1 MIYANSVPIG
11 QAYYNG
17 WLSEIY
23 MGGTLV
29 WSGYKKVGGEAD
41 VEIQFRT
48 TVEGTVA
55 VFVPVSA
62 SPLVQISA
70 AAQGSTAEAL
80 APSAAAK
87 IAVSTTL
94 TPDVVAGAGG
104 AGGETLAVRTT
115 TAGGGVQGEGSV
127 AGQGLALRLPIV
139 PGDRVALS
147 GSEAGQ
153 SLLLSLP
160 IVPGSVA
167 GLLDG
172 EAAESVEL
180 FLPDVPGRSVILER
194 RNAGAQVVVSDSTAA
209 EACSASGGVTE
220 TGLEANATVTADQC
234 EAVGSGA
241 ETGLA
246 YNAEATASVLGTE
259 IGEAFSV
266 LQESCSAEG
275 TPLTGESGTADG
287 SMALQVQLHGDKW
300 EPPIVSGNL
309 LHIDWVYSM
318 STKTSQVL
326 GKILEVE

>member
-41 VEIQFRT
+41 VEIQLRT
-48 TVEGTVA
+48 TAEGTVA

-70 AAQGSTAEAL
+70 AAQGSTAETL
-80 APSAAAK
+80 APSAAEK
-87 IAVSTTL
+87 VTVSATP
-94 TPDVVAGAGG
+94 TPDVAAGVGG
-104 AGGETLAVRTT
+104 AGGETLTARTT
-115 TAGGGVQGEGSV
+115 AAGGSVQGAGSV
-127 AGQGLALRLPIV
+127 AGQGLVLRIPIV
-139 PGDRVALS
+139 PGERVALA

-153 SLLLSLP
+153 NLMLSLP
-160 IVPGSVA
+160 IVPGSVSS
-167 GLLDG
+167 LLDG

-180 FLPDVPGRSVILER
+180 SLPDVPGQSIILER
-194 RNAGAQVVVSDSTAA
+194 QSASAQVAFSDSAA
-209 EACSASGGVTE
+209 AGACSASGGAAE
-220 TGLEANATVTADQC
+220 TGLETNANAAADQC

-259 IGEAFSV
+259 MGEASPV
-266 LQESCSAEG
+266 LRESCSAEG
-275 TPLTGESGTADG
+275 TSVTGESGTTEEG
-287 SMALQVQLHGDKW
+287 MAIRVQPHGDKW
-300 EPPIVSGNL
+300 EPPLVSANL
-309 LHIDWVYSM
+309 LQIDWVYGM
-318 STKTSQVL
+318 STKTFQVL

>member
-17 WLSEIY
+17 WLAEIY

-41 VEIQFRT
+41 VEIQLRT
-48 TVEGTVA
+48 TAEGTVA

-70 AAQGSTAEAL
+70 AAQGSTVETL

-87 IAVSTTL
+87 IAVSATP

-104 AGGETLAVRTT
+104 AGGETLTARTT
-115 TAGGGVQGEGSV
+115 AAGYSVQGAGGV
-127 AGQGLALRLPIV
+127 AGQGLVLRIPIV
-139 PGDRVALS
+139 PGECVTLA
-147 GSEAGQ
+147 GGEGGQ
-153 SLLLSLP
+153 SLVLSLP

-172 EAAESVEL
+172 VAAESMEL
-180 FLPDVPGRSVILER
+180 FLPDVPGQSVILER
-194 RNAGAQVVVSDSTAA
+194 QNTETQIAVSNSAAAG
-209 EACSASGGVTE
+209 ACSASDGVAE
-220 TGLEANATVTADQC
+220 TGLETDANAAADQC
-234 EAVGSGA
+234 GAVGLEV
-241 ETGLA
+241 ETSFVCSA
-246 YNAEATASVLGTE
+246 DATASILGTE

-275 TPLTGESGTADG
+275 TSLTGESGTADG
-287 SMALQVQLHGDKW
+287 SMALQVQFHGDKW

-309 LHIDWVYSM
+309 LHIDWVYGM

>member
-29 WSGYKKVGGEAD
+29 WSGYKKVRGEAD

-48 TVEGTVA
+48 TAEGTVA

-87 IAVSTTL
+87 ISVSSTP
-94 TPDVVAGAGG
+94 TPDVAAGVGG

-115 TAGGGVQGEGSV
+115 TAGGGVQGEGGV
-127 AGQGLALRLPIV
+127 AGQGLVLRLPIV
-139 PGDRVALS
+139 QGERVALA
-147 GSEAGQ
+147 GGEAGQ
-153 SLLLSLP
+153 SLMLSLP
-160 IVPGSVA
+160 IVPGSVSSLQA
-167 GLLDG
+167 GV
-172 EAAESVEL
+172 AAENVEL
-180 FLPDVPGRSVILER
+180 FLPNVRGQSVILER
-194 RNAGAQVVVSDSTAA
+194 QNTGAQVAVSNSAA
-209 EACSASGGVTE
+209 AGDCSASGGVAE
-220 TGLEANATVTADQC
+220 TGLEADAIVTADQC
-234 EAVGSGA
+234 GAVGLEA
-241 ETGLA
+241 ETSFA
-246 YNAEATASVLGTE
+246 YSADATASILGTE

-266 LQESCSAEG
+266 LQESCSSEG
-275 TPLTGESGTADG
+275 TLFTGESGTAEEN
-287 SMALQVQLHGDKW
+287 MALRVQLHGDKW

-309 LHIDWVYSM
+309 LQINWVYGM

>member
-41 VEIQFRT
+41 VEIRLRT
-48 TVEGTVA
+48 TAEGTVA

-62 SPLVQISA
+62 APSVQISA
-70 AAQGSTAEAL
+70 AAQGSMAKTL

-87 IAVSTTL
+87 IAVSATPTT
-94 TPDVVAGAGG
+94 DVAAGVGG
-104 AGGETLAVRTT
+104 AGGETLAAHT
-115 TAGGGVQGEGSV
+115 TAAGDSVQGTGGV
-127 AGQGLALRLPIV
+127 AGQDLVLRLPIV
-139 PGDRVALS
+139 QGERVALAD
-147 GSEAGQ
+147 GDAGQ
-153 SLLLSLP
+153 NLMLSLP
-160 IVPGSVA
+160 VVSGSVA

-172 EAAESVEL
+172 VTAESVEL
-180 FLPDVPGRSVILER
+180 SLPDVPGQSVILER
-194 RNAGAQVVVSDSTAA
+194 QNAGAQVTISDSAA
-209 EACSASGGVTE
+209 AGACSASGGASE
-220 TGLEANATVTADQC
+220 TGLETDANAAADQC
-234 EAVGSGA
+234 GAVDSGA

-246 YNAEATASVLGTE
+246 YNTEAAASAAGAKGGGVAPVLK
-259 IGEAFSV
+259 
-266 LQESCSAEG
+266 ESCSADG
-275 TPLTGESGTADG
+275 TSFTGESGT
-287 SMALQVQLHGDKW
+287 SEESIALLAQPRGDKW

-309 LHIDWVYSM
+309 LHIDWVYGM

>member
-11 QAYYNG
+11 KAYYNG
-17 WLSEIY
+17 WLAEIY
-23 MGGTLV
+23 MGGALV
-29 WSGYKKVGGEAD
+29 WSGYKKVRGEAD

-48 TVEGTVA
+48 TAEGTVA

-70 AAQGSTAEAL
+70 AAQGSTAETL
-80 APSAAAK
+80 APSAATE
-87 IAVSTTL
+87 IAVSATP
-94 TPDVVAGAGG
+94 TPDVAAGVVG
-104 AGGETLAVRTT
+104 AGGETLSARTT
-115 TAGGGVQGEGSV
+115 AAGGSVQGEGSV
-127 AGQGLALRLPIV
+127 AGQGLVLRLPIV
-139 PGDRVALS
+139 PGERVALS
-147 GSEAGQ
+147 GGEAGQ
-153 SLLLSLP
+153 SLMLSLP

-180 FLPDVPGRSVILER
+180 FLPDVPGQSVILER
-194 RNAGAQVVVSDSTAA
+194 QNAGAQVTISDSAA
-209 EACSASGGVTE
+209 AGACSASGGAAE
-220 TGLEANATVTADQC
+220 TGLETDANATADQC

-259 IGEAFSV
+259 MGEASPV
-266 LQESCSAEG
+266 LRESCSAEG
-275 TPLTGESGTADG
+275 TSVTGESGTTEEG
-287 SMALQVQLHGDKW
+287 MALRVQPRGDKW
-300 EPPIVSGNL
+300 EPPIVSGKL

-318 STKTSQVL
+318 GTKTSQVL

>member
-1 MIYANSVPIG
+1 MIYANAVPIG
-11 QAYYNG
+11 EAYYNG

-48 TVEGTVA
+48 TAEGTVA

-62 SPLVQISA
+62 SSLVQISA
-70 AAQGSTAEAL
+70 AAQGSTAETF

-94 TPDVVAGAGG
+94 TPDVVAGSGG
-104 AGGETLAVRTT
+104 AGGETLAARTAA
-115 TAGGGVQGEGSV
+115 AGGSVQGESSV
-127 AGQGLALRLPIV
+127 AGQGLVLRIPIV
-139 PGDRVALS
+139 LGERAALA
-147 GSEAGQ
+147 GGEGGQ
-153 SLLLSLP
+153 SLVLSLP
-160 IVPGSVA
+160 VVPGSVA

-172 EAAESVEL
+172 VAAESMEL
-180 FLPDVPGRSVILER
+180 TVPDVPGQSVILER
-194 RNAGAQVVVSDSTAA
+194 QNAGAQVTFSDSAA
-209 EACSASGGVTE
+209 AGACSASGGTAE
-220 TGLEANATVTADQC
+220 TGLETDANAAADQC
-234 EAVGSGA
+234 GAVGLEA
-241 ETGLA
+241 ETSFA
-246 YNAEATASVLGTE
+246 CSADATASVSGTE
-259 IGEAFSV
+259 IGESFPV

-275 TPLTGESGTADG
+275 TSFTGESGT
-287 SMALQVQLHGDKW
+287 SEENIALRVQLHGDKW

-309 LHIDWVYSM
+309 LHIDWVYGM

>member
-41 VEIQFRT
+41 VEIQLRT
-48 TVEGTVA
+48 TAEGTVA

-70 AAQGSTAEAL
+70 AAQGSTAETL

-87 IAVSTTL
+87 IAVSATP
-94 TPDVVAGAGG
+94 TPDVAAGVGG

-127 AGQGLALRLPIV
+127 AGQGLVLRIPIV
-139 PGDRVALS
+139 PGERVALA

-153 SLLLSLP
+153 NLMLSLP
-160 IVPGSVA
+160 IVPGSVSS
-167 GLLDG
+167 LLDG

-180 FLPDVPGRSVILER
+180 SLPDVPGQSIILER
-194 RNAGAQVVVSDSTAA
+194 QSASAQVAFSDSAA
-209 EACSASGGVTE
+209 AGACSASGGAAE
-220 TGLEANATVTADQC
+220 TGLETDANATADQC
-234 EAVGSGA
+234 DAVGSGA
-241 ETGLA
+241 ETSLA
-246 YNAEATASVLGTE
+246 YSAEATASVLGTE
-259 IGEAFSV
+259 IGEASPV
-266 LQESCSAEG
+266 LRESCSAEG
-275 TPLTGESGTADG
+275 TPFTGESGATEE
-287 SMALQVQLHGDKW
+287 SMALRVQPRGDKW

-309 LHIDWVYSM
+309 LHIDWVYGM

>member
-17 WLSEIY
+17 WLAEIY
-23 MGGTLV
+23 IGGTLV

-41 VEIQFRT
+41 VEIQLRT
-48 TVEGTVA
+48 TAEGTVA

-62 SPLVQISA
+62 SPLVQIIA
-70 AAQGSTAEAL
+70 AAQGSTAETL

-87 IAVSTTL
+87 IAVSATP
-94 TPDVVAGAGG
+94 TPDVAAGVGG
-104 AGGETLAVRTT
+104 AGGETLAAH
-115 TAGGGVQGEGSV
+115 TAAAGDIVQGDGSV
-127 AGQGLALRLPIV
+127 AGQSLVLRLPIV
-139 PGDRVALS
+139 QGERVVLASGD
-147 GSEAGQ
+147 AGQ
-153 SLLLSLP
+153 SLVLSLP
-160 IVPGSVA
+160 IVPGSVSSLQA
-167 GLLDG
+167 GV
-172 EAAESVEL
+172 AAESMEL
-180 FLPDVPGRSVILER
+180 FLPDVPGQSVILER
-194 RNAGAQVVVSDSTAA
+194 KNVGAQVVFSNSAA
-209 EACSASGGVTE
+209 AGACSASGGMAE
-220 TGLEANATVTADQC
+220 TGLETDANAAADQC
-234 EAVGSGA
+234 GAVDSEA

-246 YNAEATASVLGTE
+246 YSAEATASILGTE
-259 IGEAFSV
+259 IGESFPV

-275 TPLTGESGTADG
+275 TPFTGESGTSEE